1 MEKNMANENDI
12 VIVGAKRTP
21 MSNFGGSLKDLM
33 AWELGEVALKAAL
46 AQSKVPVDQFDEV
59 LGGNT
64 RQAGVGPNP
73 VRTAMVR
80 AGIPQQV
87 HAATISAACPS
98 SMKAAI
104 IGAQNI
110 LLGDAQVVGLV
121 GMESMSN
128 IPFFIKGIRWQGL
141 RMGDHVINDGWGDS
155 TDPVINSGMGITAEN
170 VATRH
175 EISRQEM
182 DVFALGSHQKAA
194 AAQDN
199 GWFDAEITPVEVP
212 GTKKKPGFT
221 FSKDE
226 SIRRDTSLE
235 KMAALPTSFKK
246 DGSVTAANSCGLT
259 DGACA
264 AIMMTRKKARELG
277 VKPLFRLVS
286 YASAAV
292 ENAYMGEG
300 PGVSVTK
307 ALKKAGMTLADMDLY
322 EINEAFAAQVLANV
336 KVLNL
341 DPAKLNIHGGAI
353 ALGHPTG
360 CSGLRIMI
368 TGYYALKRLNKEFAV
383 CGICGGGGVTCATVI
398 QAES

>member
-1 MEKNMANENDI
+1 MANKNDI

-21 MSNFGGSLKDLM
+21 MSNFGGTLKDFM
-33 AWELGEVALKAAL
+33 VWDLGETALKAVL
-46 AQSKVPVDQFDEV
+46 EQSKVPVDQIDEV
-59 LGGNT
+59 FGGNT
-64 RQAGVGPNP
+64 RQAGNGPNP
-73 VRTAMVR
+73 VRTVAVR
-80 AGIPQQV
+80 VGIPQEVQST
-87 HAATISAACPS
+87 TINNACPS

-110 LLGDAQVVGLV
+110 ALGEREVVALV

-155 TDPVINSGMGITAEN
+155 VDPIINAGMGITAEN
-170 VATRH
+170 IAAKYD
-175 EISRQEM
+175 ISREEM
-182 DVFALGSHQKAA
+182 DKFALGSHQKSA

-199 GWFDAEITPVEVP
+199 GWFDAEITPVEVF
-212 GTKKKPGFT
+212 GTRKKPGFI
-221 FSKDE
+221 FDKDE

-235 KMAALPTSFKK
+235 KMAALRPSFIK
-246 DGSVTAANSCGLT
+246 DGKVTAANSCGLT

-264 AIMMTRKKARELG
+264 AIMMSRKKADELG
-277 VKPLFRLVS
+277 LKPLFRVVS

-292 ENAYMGEG
+292 DNAVMGEG
-300 PGVSVTK
+300 PAVSMPI
-307 ALKKAGMTLADMDLY
+307 ALKRAGMTLSDMDLL
-322 EINEAFAAQVLANV
+322 EVNEAFAAQVLGNRHV
-336 KVLNL
+336 LKWDDDKV
-341 DPAKLNIHGGAI
+341 NIHGGAI

-368 TGYYALKRLNKEFAV
+368 TGYYALKKLNKEFAA
-383 CGICGGGGVTCATVI
+383 CAICGGGGPTCAVVI